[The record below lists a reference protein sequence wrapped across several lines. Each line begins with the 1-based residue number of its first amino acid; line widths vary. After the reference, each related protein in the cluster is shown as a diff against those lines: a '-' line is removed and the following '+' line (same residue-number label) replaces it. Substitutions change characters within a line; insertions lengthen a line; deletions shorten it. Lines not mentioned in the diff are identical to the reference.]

1 MKTKTLVFSLA
12 AMVTGFGTVAYA
24 QQQSV
29 NLTNTQAL
37 LTSNTI
43 VAQERNPE
51 IRNSSGASEIA
62 LARHLRQRGA
72 KMYGAYWCP
81 YCHRQRELFGRQAF
95 NQITYIECDPRG
107 QNGRP
112 DLCRRANV
120 SGFPTWEINGQQ
132 YSGLQSL
139 NELANISGY
148 RGSRNFRNQ

>member
-1 MKTKTLVFSLA
+1 MKTQTLIFSLA
-12 AMVTGFGTVAYA
+12 ALVTGFGTVAYA
-24 QQQSV
+24 QQQGIS
-29 NLTNTQAL
+29 LTNTQTL
-37 LTSNTI
+37 LTSSTI
-43 VAQERNPE
+43 VSQARNPE
-51 IRNSSGASEIA
+51 IKNPSGASEIS
-62 LARHLRQRGA
+62 LAQHLRQRGA

-120 SGFPTWEINGQQ
+120 SGFPTWEINGQK
-132 YSGLQSL
+132 YSGLRSL